1 MPDHT
6 DKLLLDLVDLSS
18 WLQRHAA
25 RHEDQRAT
33 DEVFVHTVWRAI
45 GRIESTSKTDLGQ
58 VLVVLSATILQLEHV
73 MSAISDFS
81 TKVNAAFDTLGTAV
95 DGLTTDVQTLND
107 TIKKLQDSA
116 GTVTPEDQAL
126 LDEIQTRAQGVA
138 DKAKALDD
146 LTAAPPTPPAP

>member
-1 MPDHT
+1 MQHPDPLVS
-6 DKLLLDLVDLSS
+6 DLILLAE
-18 WLQRHAA
+18 WLARHAQRHP
-25 RHEDQRAT
+25 DQI
-33 DEVFVHTVWRAI
+33 DQDSKSILTVGHAI

-95 DGLTTDVQTLND
+95 DGLVTDIQTLND
-107 TIKKLQDSA
+107 EIKKLQDSA